1 MDASVNQGVVKKRT
15 PPVKVPAS
23 KQYELFTEFFGD
35 HAEHSNTIELWDSIP
50 KYAVNLRRQSNLR
63 NEQGRLPVHEYNFVY
78 TDPKKVDH
86 DCRIEVQPAS
96 IKTKG
101 GFRDFY
107 PSAADELVE
116 EVLRKIFADA
126 NYGLHTP
133 RESESWVKFSLSMIR
148 KELKT
153 RGKTRSIDEIKRSIE
168 ILARTTI
175 ALYKED
181 DDTPVYTAPILA
193 DLTRVNRAAYLDDPK
208 ALWIARLPALVS
220 KSVNELTY
228 RQINYGT
235 LMSFDSQLARWLH
248 KKLSHRYIYASW
260 NKPFNMLLSSIK
272 RDSGLLET
280 NRVTKDRQKLEEA
293 LDQLKDAGVLLDW
306 TGEERRG
313 EKNAIVDVLY
323 TLQAHPDFTSDMK
336 AANARRSDA
345 EAKLEG
351 RGSGRATG
359 HKLVGGQDS
368 KR

>member
-1 MDASVNQGVVKKRT
+1 MSRSVTKKRT
-15 PPVKVPAS
+15 PPTKVPAS

-50 KYAVNLRRQSNLR
+50 KYAVNRRRQNHIR
-63 NEQGRLPVHEYNFVY
+63 DGKGRLPVHEYRFVY
-78 TDPKKVDH
+78 TDPSKVDH

-96 IKTKG
+96 IKTEG

-107 PSAADELVE
+107 PSADEELVE
-116 EVLRKIFADA
+116 EVLRKIFADM
-126 NYGLHTP
+126 NFGLHDP
-133 RESESWVKFSLSMIR
+133 RDAESWVKFSLSMIR

-235 LMSFDSQLARWLH
+235 LMSFDSQLSRWLH

-260 NKPFNMLLSSIK
+260 NKPYSLLLSTIK

-280 NRVTKDRQKLEEA
+280 NRVTKDRKKLEEA

-323 TLQAHPDFTSDMK
+323 TLQAHPDFSSDMK
-336 AANARRSDA
+336 AANARRNDA

-351 RGSGRATG
+351 RGGGPSGGRRTG
-359 HKLVGGQDS
+359 QKLVGGRDT